1 MNNKK
6 QKHIINNLLNSPD
19 LLGQCIDILQPSYF
33 DPEYIP
39 HVKFLVN
46 YHLKYNTN
54 PSVELMNSEIDT
66 DDDYEKYIIPTDEVE
81 YSAEELESF
90 CRRSAMIEAITDS
103 FKLIEEDQMGEVY
116 KKVSDALN
124 VSLKKDLGL
133 DVFNDPE
140 ARLNSLLEDLDYV
153 STGIKIL
160 DEYMGGGSVRK
171 QLGII
176 SANSGGGKS
185 VFLSNLANNYSL
197 QGLDV
202 VYVSLEL
209 PPEMVF
215 LRQAYI
221 MTSFSHRVWKQNIPQ
236 IASKMNEFKK
246 FGLGNFRI
254 IRLPIGSNANAIRSY
269 LKQYEIEFER
279 SPDVLI
285 VDYLDLMSPISGV
298 GKKNISEQDKEKS
311 EDLYEI
317 LHSYDM
323 IGWSASQQN
332 RDALKMDTPNQSV
345 VAGGLS
351 KVNICDYWVS
361 AYMDGN
367 MRLAGDLMI
376 YMLKTRY
383 SSGMHKSALLSF
395 CEDSLKIGDH
405 ENPDKAE
412 DLVRQ
417 IAKRKTEKKNTKE
430 KEVLD
435 AAVDAGDLELPGVQ
449 SKERE
454 KEVNTRLD
462 RLKEELVDFSDEDD
476 NPPVHENEE
485 LLELL
490 EFSEEIKGV

>member
-19 LLGQCIDILQPSYF
+19 LLGQCIDILKPGYF
-33 DPEYIP
+33 DPEFIP
-39 HVKFLVN
+39 HIKFLLN
-46 YHLKYNTN
+46 YHTEYNSN
-54 PSVELMNSEIDT
+54 PTVELFNAEIDS
-66 DDDYEKYIIPTDEVE
+66 DIEYEKYVIPTDEVE
-81 YSAEELESF
+81 YSAKELEEF
-90 CRRSAMIEAITDS
+90 CRQSAMTDAIADS
-103 FKLIEEDQMGEVY
+103 FKLIEEGDMDSVY
-116 KKVSDALN
+116 KKVGDALN
-124 VSLKKDLGL
+124 VSLRKDLGL
-133 DVFNDPE
+133 DVYNDPE
-140 ARLNSLLEDLDYV
+140 NRLKTLLEELDYV

-160 DEYMGGGSVRK
+160 DKYMGGGSVRK

-221 MTSFSHRVWKQNIPQ
+221 MTSFSHRVWKSNIPQ
-236 IASKMNEFKK
+236 IAQKMNEFKK

-254 IRLPIGSNANAIRSY
+254 VRLPIGSNANAIRSY
-269 LKQYEIEFER
+269 LKQYEIEYER

-285 VDYLDLMSPISGV
+285 IDYLDLMTPISGI
-298 GKKNISEQDKEKS
+298 KNKNISEQDKEKS

-332 RDALKMDTPNQSV
+332 REGLKMDTPNQSAI
-345 VAGGLS
+345 AGGLS
-351 KVNICDYWVS
+351 KVNICDNWIS

-367 MRLAGDLMI
+367 MRLAGDMMI

-383 SSGMHKSALLSF
+383 SSGMHKSAILSF
-395 CEDSLKIGDH
+395 CEDSLKISDS

-412 DLVRQ
+412 DL
-417 IAKRKTEKKNTKE
+417 IRKITEKSNKKKSSKE
-430 KEVLD
+430 KNILD
-435 AAVDAGDLELPGVQ
+435 AAVEAGDLNLPGIE
-449 SKERE
+449 SKEKERE
-454 KEVNTRLD
+454 LNTKLD
-462 RLKEELVDFSDEDD
+462 MLREELVDFSDEDKSG
-476 NPPVHENEE
+476 PLHEDSA

-490 EFSEEIKGV
+490 DFAEEIE

>member
-19 LLGQCIDILQPSYF
+19 LLGQCIDILKPSYF
-33 DPEYIP
+33 EPEFIP
-39 HVKFLVN
+39 HVKFLIN
-46 YHLKYNTN
+46 YHSKYNSN
-54 PSVELMNSEIDT
+54 PTVELMNSEVDT
-66 DDDYEKYIIPTDEVE
+66 DDEYEKYIIPTEEID

-90 CRRSAMIEAITDS
+90 CRRSAMIEAVTDS
-103 FKLIEEDQMGEVY
+103 FNHIQEDEMGEVY

-124 VSLKKDLGL
+124 ISLRKDLGV
-133 DVFNDPE
+133 DVMDNPAE
-140 ARLNSLLEDLDYV
+140 RLTSLLEELDYV

-185 VFLSNLANNYSL
+185 VFLSNLANNYVL

-209 PPEMVF
+209 PADMIF

-221 MTSFSHRVWKQNIPQ
+221 MSSFSHRVWKQNIPQ
-236 IASKMNEFKK
+236 IAAKMNEFKK
-246 FGLGNFRI
+246 FGTGNFRI
-254 IRLPIGSNANAIRSY
+254 IRLPLASNANAIRSY
-269 LKQYEIEFER
+269 LKQYEIEYGKG
-279 SPDVLI
+279 PDVLI
-285 VDYLDLMSPISGV
+285 VDYLDLMTPISGI
-298 GKKNISEQDKEKS
+298 KNKGISEQDKEKS

-351 KVNICDYWVS
+351 KINICDYWIS

-383 SSGMHKSALLSF
+383 SSGMHKSAVLSF
-395 CEDSLKIGDH
+395 CEDSLKIADH

-412 DLVRQ
+412 DLIRQ
-417 IAKRKTEKKNTKE
+417 IAKKKTDRKSSKE
-430 KEVLD
+430 KNVIE
-435 AAVDAGDLELPGVQ
+435 AALDAGDLELPGAE
-449 SKERE
+449 STEKARE
-454 KEVNTRLD
+454 INTKLD
-462 RLKEELVDFSDEDD
+462 RLKEQLVDFSDEDE
-476 NPPVHENEE
+476 NPPIHENQDFME
-485 LLELL
+485 LLDFAVETR
-490 EFSEEIKGV
+490 S